1 MFTLLNPFALIV
13 LAGLL
18 VPVAIHL
25 WNRRPGREVAVGSLR
40 WLAAGANRRLRNLK
54 LEQLWLLLLR
64 AALLVVLAVAVA
76 EPVWRQ
82 PQPASR
88 GQVLLSPEVLGQPAF
103 ATLRPSIDS
112 LRRQGYEV
120 RWLAT
125 GFTRVPGAAW
135 RADSTDSA
143 SHSRAAL
150 ANPTQLAE
158 FNWAR
163 VQQATV
169 VFPSQPL
176 VVVTPATL
184 RNFQG
189 PHPPLPAFVTWQ
201 MLPTSTTRTWLQSA
215 ALRADSLRLLL
226 GRSNEMQTTFR
237 MVTMAR
243 PQPGAVLRMTE
254 LPPFRFESDT
264 AASQLKLLPT
274 TGDSPTET
282 EGTIPVHTQPLHV
295 IIYSTA
301 SYDSDAR
308 YLKAG
313 LRAAAVGIPMELIL
327 TTTAQPPNPAAPPDW
342 LFWLSDAPLPT
353 AWRATTVHG
362 TNIWQEAPTP
372 GVADTAIFATP
383 ETGMAAVSVL
393 RRSSV
398 TPAKTAQPLWT
409 DGRGR
414 AILTRQAQGQGAVYQ
429 LYTRLNPTWSELG
442 DDSALPARLLALL
455 QSTPADALPFPIT
468 VLDRALATH
477 DQRAIDP
484 TQLVG
489 GNIMQQKAR
498 TSRRAPVPLSFR
510 ATDLRPWLVLAAG
523 LLFLL
528 ERLLARWREVRVL
541 SSTTA
546 SL

>member
-1 MFTLLNPFALIV
+1 LFTLLNPAAL
-13 LAGLL
+13 LALTGLL

-135 RADSTDSA
+135 RADSTGSA
-143 SHSRAAL
+143 SHSRAVL

-176 VVVTPATL
+176 VVVTSATL

-189 PHPPLPAFVTWQ
+189 SHPPLPAFVTWQ

-226 GRSNEMQTTFR
+226 GRSDETQTAFR
-237 MVTMAR
+237 MMTVAR
-243 PQPGAVLRMTE
+243 PQPGAVLRMTG
-254 LPPFRFESDT
+254 LPPFRFESGT
-264 AASQLKLLPT
+264 AASQLKLLPAA
-274 TGDSPTET
+274 GDSPTET
-282 EGTIPVHTQPLHV
+282 TGTVPVRTQPLHV
-295 IIYSTA
+295 IVYSTA

-308 YLKAG
+308 YLQAG

-342 LFWLSDAPLPT
+342 LFWLSDAPVPA
-353 AWRATTVHG
+353 AWRATTAHG

-383 ETGMAAVSVL
+383 ETGMTAVSVL
-393 RRSSV
+393 RRASV
-398 TPAKTAQPLWT
+398 APTKTAQPLWT

-455 QSTPADALPFPIT
+455 QPTPADAHPFPTT

-489 GNIMQQKAR
+489 GSIMQQKAR
-498 TSRRAPVPLSFR
+498 PTRRPPVPPSFR

-528 ERLLARWREVRVL
+528 ERLLARWREVRAL